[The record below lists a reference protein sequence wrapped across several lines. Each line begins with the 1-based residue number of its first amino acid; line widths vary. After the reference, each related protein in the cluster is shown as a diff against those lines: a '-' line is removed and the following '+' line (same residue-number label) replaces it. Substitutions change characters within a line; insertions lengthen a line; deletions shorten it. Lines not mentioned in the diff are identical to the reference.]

1 MSDRNRTA
9 NEETF
14 SEQRARMV
22 DYLVSVGDARSP
34 AVIAALGKVS
44 RHLVSDIDP
53 EQAYDPENALVTKT
67 SAEGQNLSSVSAT
80 RIQAIQ
86 LEQAE
91 LRPGHRVLEVGSG
104 GVNAAYIAEIVGPS
118 GRVVT
123 LDIDAD
129 VTARAD
135 RFLAATGYDQV
146 TVMTGDGAEG
156 AAAYAPFDRI
166 IVTVETT
173 DIPPAWW
180 DQLAPGGRIVAPLRV
195 RGTTR
200 TVGLTRNGDRLDS
213 TSVEVCGF
221 VPMQGA
227 GEDAQRLILLNP
239 TPEERVALR
248 VDGDDWLDAEA
259 LGEALRMAPV
269 TRWTGVTMGGT
280 ESLEHLDLWLTTALD
295 PMPLLV
301 ADLGAK
307 AAGLVASASPL
318 GVPTWVDAASFAY
331 RTVRGT
337 DDPEAWEIGVI
348 GHGPMAKSVADT
360 YAEQVR
366 VWGTTRHKDPQLT
379 IARRAAALEP
389 DASDDN
395 TSLARTTERR
405 HTCVTISWPGV

>member
-1 MSDRNRTA
+1 MSDRNLIAT
-9 NEETF
+9 EETF

-22 DYLVSVGDARSP
+22 DYLVAIGDARSP
-34 AVIAALGKVS
+34 AVIAALGKVP

-67 SAEGQNLSSVSAT
+67 SAEGQNLSSVSAA

-86 LEQAE
+86 LEQAD
-91 LRPGHRVLEVGSG
+91 LQPGHRVLEIGSG
-104 GVNAAYIAEIVGPS
+104 GVNAAYIAEVVGTS
-118 GRVVT
+118 GHVVT

-135 RFLAATGYDQV
+135 RFLAATGYGQV
-146 TVMTGDGAEG
+146 LVVTGDGTEG

-195 RGTTR
+195 RGMTR
-200 TVGLTRNGDRLDS
+200 TVGLVREGNRLDS
-213 TSVEVCGF
+213 ASVEVCGF

-227 GEDAQRLILLNP
+227 GEDGQRLIVLNQ

-248 VDGDDWLDAEA
+248 LDGSDSLDAEA
-259 LGEALRMAPV
+259 LSEGLRTPPV

-280 ESLEHLDLWLTTALD
+280 ESLEHLDMWLSTVLD

-318 GVPTWVDAASFAY
+318 GIPTWVKAASFAY

-337 DDPEAWEIGVI
+337 SDPEAWEIGVI
-348 GHGPMAKSVADT
+348 AHGPDAESVAVG
-360 YAEQVR
+360 YAAQVR
-366 VWGTTRHKDPQLT
+366 AWGSTRRKDPHLT
-379 IARRAAALEP
+379 IARR
-389 DASDDN
+389 DVASGPVTGDDI

-405 HTCVTISWPGV
+405 HTRVTISWP

>member
-1 MSDRNRTA
+1 MSDRNLRPT
-9 NEETF
+9 EETY

-22 DYLVSVGDARSP
+22 DHLVAIGDARTP
-34 AVIAALGKVS
+34 AVIAALGKVP
-44 RHLVSDIDP
+44 RHLVSGIDP

-67 SAEGQNLSSVSAT
+67 SDEGQNLSSVSAA

-91 LRPGHRVLEVGSG
+91 LRPGHRVLEIGSG

-135 RFLAATGYDQV
+135 RFLAATGYGHV
-146 TVMTGDGAEG
+146 MVMTGDGAEG

-195 RGTTR
+195 RGMTR
-200 TVGLTRNGDRLDS
+200 TVGLARNGDRLDS

-227 GEDAQRLILLNP
+227 GEDAQRLILLNA

-248 VDGDDWLDAEA
+248 VDGGHTIDARA
-259 LGEALRMAPV
+259 LSAALRTAPV

-307 AAGLVASASPL
+307 AAGLVAAASPL

-337 DDPEAWEIGVI
+337 DDPDAWEIGVI
-348 GHGPMAKSVADT
+348 GNGPDAKSAADT

-366 VWGTTRHKDPQLT
+366 AWGAARRKDPHLT
-379 IARRAAALEP
+379 IARRAAAPEP

-395 TSLARTTERR
+395 ASPARTTQRR
-405 HTCVTISWPGV
+405 HTRVTISWP

>member
-1 MSDRNRTA
+1 MSDRNLRPT
-9 NEETF
+9 EETF
-14 SEQRARMV
+14 TEQRAKMV
-22 DYLVSVGDARSP
+22 DHLVAIGDARTP
-34 AVIAALGKVS
+34 AVIAALGKVP
-44 RHLVSDIDP
+44 RHLISGIDP

-67 SAEGQNLSSVSAT
+67 SAEGQNLSSVSAA

-91 LRPGHRVLEVGSG
+91 LRPGHRVLEIGSG
-104 GVNAAYIAEIVGPS
+104 GVNAAYVAEIVGAS

-135 RFLAATGYDQV
+135 RFLEAAGYDRV
-146 TVMTGDGAEG
+146 TVVTGDGAEG

-195 RGTTR
+195 RGMTR
-200 TVGLTRNGDRLDS
+200 TVGLARHGDRLDS

-221 VPMQGA
+221 VPMQGS
-227 GEDAQRLILLNP
+227 GEDAQRLILLNG
-239 TPEERVALR
+239 TSEERVALR
-248 VDGDDWLDAEA
+248 VDGGDTFDAEA
-259 LGEALRMAPV
+259 LGAALRMTPV
-269 TRWTGVTMGGT
+269 TEWTGVTMGGT

-348 GHGPMAKSVADT
+348 GHGPEAKSVADT
-360 YAEQVR
+360 YAAQIR
-366 VWGTTRHKDPQLT
+366 AWGTARRKDPHLN
-379 IARRAAALEP
+379 IARRAAAPEP
-389 DASDDN
+389 DGSDDN
-395 TSLARTTERR
+395 ASLTRTIRRR
-405 HTCVTISWPGV
+405 HTRVTISWP